1 MAVNRRFMA
10 LVVLLLGAI
19 AAGKG
24 AFTPIPHAT
33 AQDITNVIAA
43 QIRTQGYTCDHP
55 QQAVRDAKLSGP
67 DHDVW
72 TVKCENATYRYSRY
86 PDMAAKIEVIQ

>member
-1 MAVNRRFMA
+1 MAVNRWFMA
-10 LVVLLLGAI
+10 LAVLLLGVI
-19 AAGKG
+19 TAGKG
-24 AFTPIPHAT
+24 LFSLIPYAN
-33 AQDITNVIAA
+33 AQNIRDVIAA

-55 QQAVRDAKLSGP
+55 QQAVRDVKRSGP

-72 TVKCENATYRYSRY
+72 TLKCENATYRYSRY

>member
-1 MAVNRRFMA
+1 MAVNRRFLA

-33 AQDITNVIAA
+33 AQDITNGIAA
-43 QIRTQGYTCDHP
+43 QIRTQRYICEPP
-55 QQAVRDAKLSGP
+55 QQSVRDAKLSGP